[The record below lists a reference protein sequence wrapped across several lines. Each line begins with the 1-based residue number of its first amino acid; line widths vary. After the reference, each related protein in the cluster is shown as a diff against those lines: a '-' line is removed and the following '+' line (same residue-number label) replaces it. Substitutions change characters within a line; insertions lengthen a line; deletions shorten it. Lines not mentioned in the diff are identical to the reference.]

1 MVHPVRLERTYSS
14 YTINDRLEGG
24 GDTGV
29 FKNSKKYYTSFLGTS
44 NIYFTKKTWKRRRDS
59 KTGFLA

>member
-44 NIYFTKKTWKRRRDS
+44 NIYFT
-59 KTGFLA
+59 